1 MRPPIGRIDEGGG
14 WATPRG
20 EKNELDTQQNSGCRD
35 RRSDRESARRAAYD
49 EIVRTYF
56 APPAHAEMMRVR
68 ELGNDAIRD
77 AARRLY

>member
-1 MRPPIGRIDEGGG
+1 MNSTHSKILDAVIGDLIG
-14 WATPRG
+14 
-20 EKNELDTQQNSGCRD
+20 NQRD
-35 RRSDRESARRAAYD
+35 ALRAAYD